1 MKTLSLL
8 PNIRGFKRLGEPKSG
23 VEYDQADLL
32 GFIEKNIPPLNTM
45 MERAA
50 MSEIEI
56 YHRTRDVFLYFILPF
71 DAPPP
76 EDFSRN

>member
-1 MKTLSLL
+1 L

-32 GFIEKNIPPLNTM
+32 GFIEKNILPLNTL

-50 MSEIEI
+50 MSEMDI
-56 YHRTRDVFLYFILPF
+56 YNRTREIFLYFNLPF
-71 DAPPP
+71 DASPPQ
-76 EDFSRN
+76 DLRLN